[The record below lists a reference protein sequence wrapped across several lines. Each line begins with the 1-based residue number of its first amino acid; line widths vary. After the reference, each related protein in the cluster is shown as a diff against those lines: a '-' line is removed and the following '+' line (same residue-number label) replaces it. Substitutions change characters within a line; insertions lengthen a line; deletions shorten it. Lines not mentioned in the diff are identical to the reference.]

1 MKRRT
6 LLMALLTIFVISA
19 CGCGPRG
26 VQPEKTDSLAECPGY
41 TAEEAYC
48 WT

>member
-19 CGCGPRG
+19 CGCGPKG
-26 VQPEKTDSLAECPGY
+26 VQPERTDSLAESPGY
-41 TAEEAYC
+41 TVEEAHS
-48 WT
+48 